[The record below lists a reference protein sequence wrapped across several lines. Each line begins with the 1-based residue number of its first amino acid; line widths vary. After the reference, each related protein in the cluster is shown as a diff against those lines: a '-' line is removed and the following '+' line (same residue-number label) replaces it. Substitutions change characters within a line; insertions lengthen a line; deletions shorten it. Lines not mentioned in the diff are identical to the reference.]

1 MSATAI
7 QRLLAW
13 AIALTLVALPVVGLL
28 NGWYAA
34 DRWPV
39 RQLELQAEFANVSA
53 EQIRAAAAPAIGI
66 GFFAVDLAGVQKSV
80 AQLPW
85 VEKVEA
91 RKRWPDTLVLRVYE
105 QRPYAHWGREQ
116 LINREGRLFQ
126 VPGASEIQSL
136 PRLDGPDERIN
147 DVVAFYNDVLAEANG
162 SGLNVAGVS
171 LSARGSWTVHLDS
184 GADIVVGNEHAH
196 ERLRRFLQMYP
207 RVAGS
212 GRGAFE
218 YVDLRYSN
226 GFAMKWPGV
235 QAAVPASAPPPPAS
249 PVPPPVEDA

>member
-1 MSATAI
+1 MNATAI

-53 EQIRAAAAPAIGI
+53 EQIRTAAAPAIGV

-91 RKRWPDTLVLRVYE
+91 RKRWPDTLVLRIYE
-105 QRPYAHWGREQ
+105 QRPYAHWGSDM
-116 LINREGRLFQ
+116 LINRDGQLFQ
-126 VPGASEIQSL
+126 VPGASEIQGL
-136 PRLDGPDERIN
+136 PRLDGPDERIG
-147 DVVAFYNDVLAEANG
+147 DVIAFHSEVLAEAGG
-162 SGLNVAGVS
+162 SGLQVSGLS

-184 GADIVVGNEHAH
+184 GASIIVGNEHAH

-207 RVAGS
+207 RVAAS

-226 GFAMKWPGV
+226 GFAMKWPG
-235 QAAVPASAPPPPAS
+235 AEAEPASAPPPPAN
-249 PVPPPVEDA
+249 PATAPVEDA

>member
-1 MSATAI
+1 MSASAI
-7 QRLLAW
+7 QRLIAW
-13 AIALTLVALPVVGLL
+13 GIALTLVALPVVGLL

-53 EQIRAAAAPAIGI
+53 EQIRAAAAQGMGV
-66 GFFAVDLAGVQKSV
+66 GFFAVDLAAVQKSV

-105 QRPYAHWGREQ
+105 QRPYAHWGSER
-116 LINREGRLFQ
+116 LLNRDGQLFQ
-126 VPGASEIQSL
+126 VPGASDIQSL
-136 PRLDGPDERIN
+136 PRLDGPDERIAEVIQFHN
-147 DVVAFYNDVLAEANG
+147 EVLAEAG
-162 SGLNVAGVS
+162 RSGLRIAGVS

-212 GRGAFE
+212 GQGAFE

-226 GFAMKWPGV
+226 GFAMKWPG
-235 QAAVPASAPPPPAS
+235 QAATVPPPPPA
-249 PVPPPVEDA
+249 PAIPDPATVEDA

>member
-53 EQIRAAAAPAIGI
+53 EQIRTAAAPAIGV

-105 QRPYAHWGREQ
+105 QRPYAHWGSDR
-116 LINREGRLFQ
+116 LINRDGQLFQ
-126 VPGASEIQSL
+126 VPGASEIQGL
-136 PRLDGPDERIN
+136 PRLDGPDERIG
-147 DVVAFYNDVLAEANG
+147 DVIAFHGAVLAEAGG
-162 SGLNVAGVS
+162 SGLHVSGVS

-184 GADIVVGNEHAH
+184 GASIIVGNEHVQ
-196 ERLRRFLQMYP
+196 ERLRRFVQLYP
-207 RVAGS
+207 RVAAS

-226 GFAMKWPGV
+226 GFAMKWPGPEAEPV
-235 QAAVPASAPPPPAS
+235 SAPPPPAN
-249 PVPPPVEDA
+249 PELAPVEDA

>member
-1 MSATAI
+1 MSAAAI

-105 QRPYAHWGREQ
+105 QRPYAHWGGER
-116 LINREGRLFQ
+116 LINREGQLFQ
-126 VPGASEIQSL
+126 VPGASEIQGL
-136 PRLDGPDERIN
+136 PRLDGPDERMQEVIDFHN
-147 DVVAFYNDVLAEANG
+147 EIVAEAAG
-162 SGLNVAGVS
+162 SGLRVSGLS
-171 LSARGSWTVHLDS
+171 LSARGGWTVHLDS
-184 GADIVVGNEHAH
+184 GADIVVGNEHAR
-196 ERLRRFLQMYP
+196 ERLRRFVQMYP

-226 GFAMKWPGV
+226 GFAMKWPADP
-235 QAAVPASAPPPPAS
+235 AAAPPALPAPPATHELA
-249 PVPPPVEDA
+249 PVEDA

>member
-105 QRPYAHWGREQ
+105 QRPYAHWGRSL
-116 LINREGRLFQ
+116 LINRDGELFQ
-126 VPGASEIQSL
+126 VPGASEIQGL
-136 PRLDGPDERIN
+136 PRLDGPNERIAE
-147 DVVAFYNDVLAEANG
+147 VIAFHSAVLAEAVG
-162 SGLNVAGVS
+162 SGLQVSGVS

-184 GADIVVGNEHAH
+184 GADIIVGNEHAP

-207 RVAGS
+207 RVAAS
-212 GRGAFE
+212 GQGAFE

-226 GFAMKWPGV
+226 GFAMKWPG
-235 QAAVPASAPPPPAS
+235 APANLPASAPPPPAI
-249 PVPPPVEDA
+249 PDPAPVEDA

>member
-1 MSATAI
+1 MSASAI

-53 EQIRAAAAPAIGI
+53 EQIRAAAAPSMGI
-66 GFFAVDLAGVQKSV
+66 GFFAVDLASVQRSV

-105 QRPYAHWGREQ
+105 QRPYAHWGLDR
-116 LINREGRLFQ
+116 LLNREGQLFQ
-126 VPGASEIQSL
+126 VPGATEIQGL
-136 PRLDGPDERIN
+136 PRLDGPEERIAE
-147 DVVAFYNDVLAEANG
+147 VVKFHNEIVAAAGG
-162 SGLNVAGVS
+162 SGLRIAGVS

-184 GADIVVGNEHAH
+184 GADIVVGSEHAR
-196 ERLRRFLQMYP
+196 ERLQRFLQMYP

-212 GRGAFE
+212 GQGAFE

-226 GFAMKWPGV
+226 GFAMKWPGQPV
-235 QAAVPASAPPPPAS
+235 VAPPPAPA
-249 PVPPPVEDA
+249 PATPDPATVEDA

>member
-13 AIALTLVALPVVGLL
+13 AIALTLVTLPVVGLL

-105 QRPYAHWGREQ
+105 QRPYAHWGSSR
-116 LINREGRLFQ
+116 LINREGELFQ
-126 VPGASEIQSL
+126 VPGASEIQGL
-136 PRLDGPDERIN
+136 PRLDGPDERIAE
-147 DVVAFYNDVLAEANG
+147 VIAFHSAVLAEAVG
-162 SGLNVAGVS
+162 SGLQVSGVS

-184 GADIVVGNEHAH
+184 GADIIVGNEHAP

-207 RVAGS
+207 RVAAS
-212 GRGAFE
+212 GQGAFE

-226 GFAMKWPGV
+226 GFAMKWPGAPV
-235 QAAVPASAPPPPAS
+235 AVPASALPPPAT
-249 PVPPPVEDA
+249 PDTAPVEDA

>member
-1 MSATAI
+1 MSAAAI
-7 QRLLAW
+7 QRVLAW

-105 QRPYAHWGREQ
+105 QRPYAHWGAGR
-116 LINREGRLFQ
+116 LINRAGGLFQ
-126 VPGASEIQSL
+126 VPGASEIQGL
-136 PRLDGPDERIN
+136 PRLDGPDERIAE
-147 DVVAFYNDVLAEANG
+147 VVAFYSAVLAEAVG
-162 SGLNVAGVS
+162 SSLQVSGVS

-184 GADIVVGNEHAH
+184 GADIIVGNEHAP

-207 RVAGS
+207 RVAAS
-212 GRGAFE
+212 GQGAFE

-235 QAAVPASAPPPPAS
+235 PAAAPASALPPPATS
-249 PVPPPVEDA
+249 APAPVEDA

>member
-53 EQIRAAAAPAIGI
+53 EQIRTAAAPAIGV

-91 RKRWPDTLVLRVYE
+91 RKRWPDTLVLRIYE
-105 QRPYAHWGREQ
+105 QRPYAHWGSTM
-116 LINREGRLFQ
+116 LINREGQLFQ

-136 PRLDGPDERIN
+136 PRLDGPDERIG
-147 DVVAFYNDVLAEANG
+147 DVIAFHNDVLTEANG
-162 SGLNVAGVS
+162 SGLHVTGVS

-184 GADIVVGNEHAH
+184 GASIIVGNEHAQ

-207 RVAGS
+207 RVAAS

-226 GFAMKWPGV
+226 GFAMKWPGD
-235 QAAVPASAPPPPAS
+235 AEPASPPPPAN
-249 PVPPPVEDA
+249 PAPAPVEDA

>member
-91 RKRWPDTLVLRVYE
+91 RKRWPDTLVLRIYE
-105 QRPYAHWGREQ
+105 QRPYAHWGRER
-116 LINREGRLFQ
+116 LLNRDGQLFQ
-126 VPGASEIQSL
+126 VPGAPEIQGL
-136 PRLDGPDERIN
+136 PLLDGPDERISEVIDFHN
-147 DVVAFYNDVLAEANG
+147 ETLAESTG
-162 SGLNVAGVS
+162 SGLKIAGVS

-184 GADIVVGNEHAH
+184 GAEIFVGNDHAR
-196 ERLRRFLQMYP
+196 ERLRRFLRLYP
-207 RVAGS
+207 RVAAS
-212 GRGAFE
+212 GQGAFE

-226 GFAMKWPGV
+226 GFAMKWPG
-235 QAAVPASAPPPPAS
+235 QDPVPLTPPAPPATPE
-249 PVPPPVEDA
+249 PVPVEDA

>member
-1 MSATAI
+1 MSASAI

-53 EQIRAAAAPAIGI
+53 EQIRAAAAPSMGI
-66 GFFAVDLAGVQKSV
+66 GFFAVDLASVQKSV

-105 QRPYAHWGREQ
+105 QRPYAHWGVDR
-116 LINREGRLFQ
+116 LLNRDGQLFQ
-126 VPGASEIQSL
+126 VPGAGDIQGL
-136 PRLDGPDERIN
+136 PKLDGPEERIA
-147 DVVAFYNDVLAEANG
+147 DVVKFHSEIVAASSG
-162 SGLNVAGVS
+162 SGLRIAGVS

-184 GADIVVGNEHAH
+184 GAEIVVGSEHAR
-196 ERLRRFLQMYP
+196 ERLQRFLQMYP

-212 GRGAFE
+212 GQGAFE

-226 GFAMKWPGV
+226 GFAMKWPGQPV
-235 QAAVPASAPPPPAS
+235 TAPPPAPA
-249 PVPPPVEDA
+249 PATPDPATVEDA

>member
-1 MSATAI
+1 MSAAAI
-7 QRLLAW
+7 QRVLAW
-13 AIALTLVALPVVGLL
+13 GIALTLVALPVVGLL

-53 EQIRAAAAPAIGI
+53 EQIRTAAAPAIGV

-105 QRPYAHWGREQ
+105 QRPYAHWGGDR
-116 LINREGRLFQ
+116 LINAEAQLFQ
-126 VPGASEIQSL
+126 VPGASEIQGL
-136 PRLDGPDERIN
+136 PRLSGPDERIG
-147 DVVAFYNDVLAEANG
+147 DVMAFYREALAQAGG
-162 SGLNVAGVS
+162 SGLQVSGVS

-184 GADIVVGNEHAH
+184 GASIIVGNEHAP
-196 ERLRRFLQMYP
+196 ERLLRFLQMYP
-207 RVAGS
+207 RVAAS

-226 GFAMKWPGV
+226 GFAMKWPGTD
-235 QAAVPASAPPPPAS
+235 AVPESAPPPANPA
-249 PVPPPVEDA
+249 PVPVEDA

>member
-53 EQIRAAAAPAIGI
+53 EQIRTAAAPAIGV

-91 RKRWPDTLVLRVYE
+91 RKRWPDTLVLRIYE
-105 QRPYAHWGREQ
+105 QRPYAHWGSDR
-116 LINREGRLFQ
+116 LINREGQLFQ
-126 VPGASEIQSL
+126 VPGASEIQGL
-136 PRLDGPDERIN
+136 PRLDGPDERIG
-147 DVVAFYNDVLAEANG
+147 DVIAFHSAVLTEAGG
-162 SGLNVAGVS
+162 SGLNVSGIS

-184 GADIVVGNEHAH
+184 GASIIVGNEHAQ
-196 ERLRRFLQMYP
+196 ERLRRFVQLYP
-207 RVAGS
+207 RVAAS

-226 GFAMKWPGV
+226 GFAMKWPG
-235 QAAVPASAPPPPAS
+235 AGTEPVPAPPA
-249 PVPPPVEDA
+249 PANPELAPVEDA

>member
-53 EQIRAAAAPAIGI
+53 EQIRTAAAPAIGV

-80 AQLPW
+80 SQLPW

-91 RKRWPDTLVLRVYE
+91 RKRWPDTLVLRIYE
-105 QRPYAHWGREQ
+105 QRPYAHWGGQ
-116 LINREGRLFQ
+116 MLINRDGQLFQ
-126 VPGASEIQSL
+126 VPGASEIQGL
-136 PRLDGPDERIN
+136 PRLDGPDERIGE
-147 DVVAFYNDVLAEANG
+147 VIAFHNEVLAEASG
-162 SGLNVAGVS
+162 SGLAVSGVS

-184 GADIVVGNEHAH
+184 GASIIVGNEHAR
-196 ERLRRFLQMYP
+196 ERLRRFIQMYP
-207 RVAGS
+207 RVAAS

-226 GFAMKWPGV
+226 GFAMKWPGGD
-235 QAAVPASAPPPPAS
+235 AEPATAPPAPAN
-249 PVPPPVEDA
+249 PAPAPVEDA

>member
-7 QRLLAW
+7 QRVLAW

-105 QRPYAHWGREQ
+105 QRPYAHWGAGR
-116 LINREGRLFQ
+116 LINRDGGLFQ
-126 VPGASEIQSL
+126 VPGASEIQGL
-136 PRLDGPDERIN
+136 PRLDGPDERIAE
-147 DVVAFYNDVLAEANG
+147 VVAFHSAVLAEAVG
-162 SGLNVAGVS
+162 SSLQVSGVS

-184 GADIVVGNEHAH
+184 GADIIVGNEHAP

-207 RVAGS
+207 RVAAS
-212 GRGAFE
+212 GQGAFE

-226 GFAMKWPGV
+226 GFAMKWPGAP
-235 QAAVPASAPPPPAS
+235 AAVPASALPPPATS
-249 PVPPPVEDA
+249 DPAPVEDA

>member
-7 QRLLAW
+7 HRLLAW

-28 NGWYAA
+28 NGWYAV

-53 EQIRAAAAPAIGI
+53 EQIRTAAAPAIGV

-105 QRPYAHWGREQ
+105 QRPFAHWGSDM
-116 LINREGRLFQ
+116 LINRDGQLFR
-126 VPGASEIQSL
+126 VPGASEIQGL
-136 PRLDGPDERIN
+136 PRLDGPDERIGDVIKFHN
-147 DVVAFYNDVLAEANG
+147 DVQAESSG
-162 SGLNVAGVS
+162 SGLRVTGVS

-184 GADIVVGNEHAH
+184 GASIIVGNEHAQ

-207 RVAGS
+207 RVAAS

-226 GFAMKWPGV
+226 GFAMKWPGTE
-235 QAAVPASAPPPPAS
+235 AGPATAPPPPAN
-249 PVPPPVEDA
+249 PAPAPVEDA